1 MWKNLPAKN
10 IAFFILVKPKHATL
24 CVKKGKV
31 LPWQNVTEK
40 KLHILRAEMEMGG
53 LKMHVFFIS
62 TRTQTWVKEKGKIKF
77 RTQRRNRSKR
87 VRKRYNYSFAKV
99 PVHYKQAL
107 TSTDTHFVKVNFHRS
122 SLAPNKPT
130 STMRTKKSHRQS
142 FRESAFSRNKL
153 SEPAY
158 LYDEDKV
165 VANCNISRF
174 HRKYIFTKQA
184 FRTSLP
190 LQWGQS
196 SRRVSPSSWASPLGR
211 WPVPRP
217 SAEKSY
223 ICNSAKS

>member
-1 MWKNLPAKN
+1 MVTSTRPCKVVWKNLPAKN

-77 RTQRRNRSKR
+77 RTKRRNRSKR

-153 SEPAY
+153 
-158 LYDEDKV
+158 
-165 VANCNISRF
+165 
-174 HRKYIFTKQA
+174 
-184 FRTSLP
+184 
-190 LQWGQS
+190 
-196 SRRVSPSSWASPLGR
+196 
-211 WPVPRP
+211 
-217 SAEKSY
+217 
-223 ICNSAKS
+223 